1 MVVFC
6 SKCGKEFH
14 NGRNLNQHMNS
25 VHSKNEDEEMDSDN
39 ESYSDDASEIEEEE
53 DEWIIDIWDMIKR
66 KAESTNSNLKKVYK
80 DYDLLV
86 KSFKHDKIHQKVM
99 VTVKGHKM
107 RTRWTSL
114 RLWNMQLAKERF

>member
-14 NGRNLNQHMNS
+14 NGSNLNRHMNS

-39 ESYSDDASEIEEEE
+39 ESYSDDESENEEEE

-80 DYDLLV
+80 NYVLLV
-86 KSFKHDKIHQKVM
+86 KSFKHDEIHQKVM
-99 VTVKGHKM
+99 ETEKTG
-107 RTRWTSL
+107 TR
-114 RLWNMQLAKERF
+114 